1 MLNSILSGARARPE
15 LLILVL
21 MVMIIAMLIIPLP
34 TYLVDFLIGLN
45 IVLAVLVFMGS
56 FYIDRI
62 LSFSTF
68 PSVLLITTLFRLAL
82 SISTSRLILIEADA
96 GEIIATF
103 GQFVIGDNLAVGFVV
118 FSIVTVVQ
126 FIVITKGSERVAEV
140 AARFSLDGMPGKQMS
155 IDADLRAGII
165 DADAARER
173 RSVLERESQLYG
185 SFDGA
190 MKFIK
195 GDAIAGIIVIFVNF
209 VGGIAVGVS
218 QHGMTLSNA
227 LSTYTM
233 LTIGDGL
240 VAQIPAL
247 LIAISAGFIVT
258 RVNGDSDNMGRNII
272 VQLLGNRFV
281 LVVTAVIAL
290 AVGMLPGFPMLVF
303 LILAAALGGL
313 FYYRRRG
320 EKSAAA
326 PQAGAAGRQDGAP
339 KPAKPAKAGKSAAPS
354 APAGGAGAEDKA
366 GSLRLIENLD
376 QVATETIPL
385 ILLVAPSRRAELESL
400 KLAERLRSQFFID
413 YGVRLPEML
422 LRDSPNVADNRV
434 ALLINEVRAEEFAV
448 HFDLLKIINYSDEL
462 EALGVKPVFERQQ
475 EGQSAWVKPS
485 ERDKLAK
492 LGYQLRPALDEFYQ
506 CLAAMLS
513 RHVNEYFGVQETK
526 HMLDQLES
534 RYPDLLKEV
543 LRHATVQRIAEVL
556 QRLLTERIS
565 VRNMKLIMEALALWA
580 PREKDVINLVEHVR
594 GAMAR
599 YICHKFAQGNELRA
613 VMVSAEVEDVVRK
626 GVRQTSAGAFLN
638 LDPSTSE
645 ELMDLFGAGLG
656 SLGVSNKDMV
666 LLASVDVRRF
676 IKKLVE
682 TRFHDLE
689 VVSFGEIADSV
700 SVSVIKTI

>member
-1 MLNSILSGARARPE
+1 MLNSLLNGARSRPE
-15 LLILVL
+15 LLILLL

-103 GQFVIGDNLAVGFVV
+103 GQFVIGDSLAVGFVV

-155 IDADLRAGII
+155 IDADLKAGII
-165 DADAARER
+165 DADGARER

-195 GDAIAGIIVIFVNF
+195 GDAIAGIIIIFVNF
-209 VGGIAVGVS
+209 IGGIAVGMT
-218 QHGMTLSNA
+218 QHGMDLSAA

-258 RVNGDSDNMGRNII
+258 RVNGDSDNMGRNIMS
-272 VQLLGNRFV
+272 QLLGNPFV
-281 LVVTAVIAL
+281 LVVTAVLAV
-290 AVGMLPGFPMLVF
+290 AVGMLPGFPLPVF

-313 FYYRRRG
+313 FYYKRRAALG
-320 EKSAAA
+320 GQPASGKPAAGKAAA
-326 PQAGAAGRQDGAP
+326 ASEPAQPGGGDSSLGLIGDLDRVAA
-339 KPAKPAKAGKSAAPS
+339 
-354 APAGGAGAEDKA
+354 
-366 GSLRLIENLD
+366 
-376 QVATETIPL
+376 ETVPL
-385 ILLVAPSRRAELESL
+385 ILLVPAKRRAALE
-400 KLAERLRSQFFID
+400 KAQLAERLRSQFFID

-422 LRDSPNVADNRV
+422 LRESEGMDDNRAAV
-434 ALLINEVRAEEFAV
+434 LINEIRADEFAIQ
-448 HFDLLKIINYSDEL
+448 FDLARVIN
-462 EALGVKPVFERQQ
+462 
-475 EGQSAWVKPS
+475 PS
-485 ERDKLAK
+485 EEILALDVQPVVERDCVWVRQEDGDKLAR
-492 LGYQLRPALDEFYQ
+492 LGYQLRPALDELYL
-506 CLAAMLS
+506 CLAALLA
-513 RHVNEYFGVQETK
+513 RHVNEFFGVQETK
-526 HMLDQLES
+526 HMLDQLENK
-534 RYPDLLKEV
+534 YPDLLKEV

-556 QRLLTERIS
+556 QRLLAERIS

-594 GAMAR
+594 GALAR
-599 YICHKFAQGNELRA
+599 YICHKFAAGGELRA
-613 VMVSAEVEDVVRK
+613 VMVSAEVEDMVRK

-638 LDPSTSE
+638 LEPAASD
-645 ELMDLFGAGLG
+645 ELMDLFALGLDGLG
-656 SLGVSNKDMV
+656 VAHKDMV

-682 TRFHDLE
+682 TRFRELE
-689 VVSFGEIADSV
+689 VVSFGEITDSV
-700 SVSVIKTI
+700 SVNVIKTI

>member
-1 MLNSILSGARARPE
+1 MLTSLLNGARSRPE
-15 LLILVL
+15 LLILLL

-45 IVLAVLVFMGS
+45 IVLAMLVFMGS

-103 GQFVIGDNLAVGFVV
+103 GQFVIGDSLAVGFVV

-165 DADAARER
+165 DADGARER

-195 GDAIAGIIVIFVNF
+195 GDAIAGIIIIFVNF
-209 VGGIAVGVS
+209 VGGIAVGVT
-218 QHGMTLSNA
+218 QHGMSLSTA

-258 RVNGDSDNMGRNII
+258 RVNGDSENMGRNIMS
-272 VQLLGNRFV
+272 QLLGNRFV
-281 LVVTAVIAL
+281 LVVTAGLAL
-290 AVGMLPGFPMLVF
+290 AVGMLPGFPLLVF
-303 LILAAALGGL
+303 LILAGGLGGL
-313 FYYRRRG
+313 FYFKRR
-320 EKSAAA
+320 AALA
-326 PQAGAAGRQDGAP
+326 AGAPGE
-339 KPAKPAKAGKSAAPS
+339 
-354 APAGGAGAEDKA
+354 PAGARAVSGGAATEPGKPGPDS
-366 GSLRLIENLD
+366 SLGLIGNLD
-376 QVATETIPL
+376 RVATETVPL
-385 ILLVAPSRRAELESL
+385 ILLVPKARRAELERMQ
-400 KLAERLRSQFFID
+400 LAERLRSQFFID
-413 YGVRLPEML
+413 YGVRLPQMML
-422 LRDSPNVADNRV
+422 SDSSSMQDNRAAV
-434 ALLINEVRAEEFAV
+434 LINEIRAEEFAV
-448 HFDLLKIINYSDEL
+448 HFDLVRVVNYSDEV
-462 EALGVKPVFERQQ
+462 EALGIQPVWAAQGA
-475 EGQSAWVKPS
+475 GQCAWVKPA
-485 ERDKLAK
+485 EGEKLAK
-492 LGYQLRPALDEFYQ
+492 LGYQLRPALDELYH
-506 CLAAMLS
+506 CLSTLLA
-513 RHVNEYFGVQETK
+513 RHVNEYFGIQEAK
-526 HMLDQLES
+526 HMLDQLEGK
-534 RYPDLLKEV
+534 YPDLLKEV

-594 GAMAR
+594 GALAR
-599 YICHKFAQGNELRA
+599 YICHKFANGNELRA

-638 LDPSTSE
+638 LEPSASE
-645 ELMDLFGAGLG
+645 ELMDLFAVGLD
-656 SLGVSNKDMV
+656 SLSIAHKDMV

-689 VVSFGEIADSV
+689 VISFGEITDSV
-700 SVSVIKTI
+700 SVNVIKTI